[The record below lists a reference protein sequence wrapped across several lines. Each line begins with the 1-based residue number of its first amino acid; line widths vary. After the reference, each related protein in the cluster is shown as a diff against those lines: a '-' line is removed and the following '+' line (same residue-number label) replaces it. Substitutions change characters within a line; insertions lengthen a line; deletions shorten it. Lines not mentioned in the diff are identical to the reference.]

1 MVIRRALVL
10 ITLVAAI
17 GSASCSTLLGADATP
32 VPGAA
37 ATLTRSINTPI
48 PTPVRSPSAAS
59 VNPSPARPAVAASPS
74 AAPGASDQ
82 AGSDAEVAAVQRRVE
97 QAIATSDLQGID
109 GLLLDHVSLSTPKG
123 GSVMD
128 NGQTA
133 SWLRSHAGPSMRV
146 TQFERSTQEV
156 MLQVQTDGWPKND
169 PIERGQVTFGLR
181 RYDANGRQDQSGGG
195 EWKID
200 VIDAE

>member
-1 MVIRRALVL
+1 MS
-10 ITLVAAI
+10 LVALIAI
-17 GSASCSTLLGADATP
+17 SGCSTLLGTEATP

-48 PTPVRSPSAAS
+48 PTPLRTPSAA
-59 VNPSPARPAVAASPS
+59 PSASPGTARPAASPS
-74 AAPGASDQ
+74 ALPGTADQ
-82 AGSDAEVAAVQRRVE
+82 TATDTEVAALQRRIE
-97 QAIATSDLQGID
+97 QAVASADLQGID
-109 GLLLDHVSLSTPKG
+109 GLLLDHVALSTPKG

-128 NGQTA
+128 NVQTA

-146 TQFERSTQEV
+146 TQFERSTQEA
-156 MLQVQTDGWPKND
+156 MLQVQTDGWPKDD